1 MQSCSVFG
9 SVLPPPNLRDLRDLS
24 TRGVLVIIIGRR
36 TATPRRSVP
45 NMALLASAHL
55 NSLVRN
61 VLQQFVE
68 IPESD
73 DSIRF
78 FGSGGSVIQLR
89 DVALKEAPL
98 ASLNL
103 PFRLKSS
110 RVGTFRLKMRL
121 HSVMFLV

>member
-1 MQSCSVFG
+1 
-9 SVLPPPNLRDLRDLS
+9 
-24 TRGVLVIIIGRR
+24 
-36 TATPRRSVP
+36 
-45 NMALLASAHL
+45 MALLASAHL